1 MILTI
6 INIRGLIAAMQRN
19 NNNPSQQQPT
29 TSAVG
34 GDDDEPIQKINMDD
48 YKAEVMRTFNLT
60 TDEEY
65 KKWVLAGNKL
75 SPAPKRR
82 SPTMYSERVK
92 HAFGLTD
99 EEWQRKVASGELLFR
114 PSENYEDEHAQAKF

>member
-1 MILTI
+1 MFACNRLDYIFDNEPKDSDVYIDI
-6 INIRGLIAAMQRN
+6 IFNIASTAG
-19 NNNPSQQQPT
+19 
-29 TSAVG
+29 
-34 GDDDEPIQKINMDD
+34 DDEPIQKINMDD

-114 PSENYEDEHAQAKF
+114 PSENYEDEDAQAKF

>member
-1 MILTI
+1 
-6 INIRGLIAAMQRN
+6 MQRN
-19 NNNPSQQQPT
+19 NNNKPSQQQPT
-29 TSAVG
+29 TGAAS
-34 GDDDEPIQKINMDD
+34 DDKPIQKINMDD
-48 YKAEVMRTFNLT
+48 YKAEVMHTFNLT

-75 SPAPKRR
+75 APAPERR
-82 SPTMYSERVK
+82 PPTLYSERVK

-114 PSENYEDEHAQAKF
+114 PSENYENENIQAK